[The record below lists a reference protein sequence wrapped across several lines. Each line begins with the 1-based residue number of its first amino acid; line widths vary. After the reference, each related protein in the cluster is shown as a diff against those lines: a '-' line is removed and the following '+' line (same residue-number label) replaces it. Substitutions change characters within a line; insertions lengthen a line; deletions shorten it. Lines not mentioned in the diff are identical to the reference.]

1 MDVALRELHTVKF
14 VHHSITYKP
23 TSCGTIFKLSY
34 NCLQYA
40 EEIVTKQ
47 KTTSEPATRTNN
59 HITSPIPVKPR
70 TGTPVQFSVYPPSPL
85 TITTMDAAGDD
96 DHDSVH
102 SERSAETKSPPPIPP
117 KPSRVQPPP
126 KPPLPPKPSRAAP
139 TLGVGNVP
147 LPPPRRERT
156 SSVSFANV
164 EKGDQD
170 EDNDDNGGG
179 DGDDDDEIEDEIEP
193 RRQSEIIYRRASSPN
208 IIAPTVPLRRPLTVP
223 NSLPASLPPS
233 PTSYDAQS
241 INSTI
246 SSISRPSSGQTSQ
259 NFAFLSQKSFIN
271 VIPEGSIDPTNLV
284 PAQTSTGDS
293 LAPPSSPS
301 AMMNDHVP
309 LIPVPP
315 LLTTHRSLQTKLDAV
330 ETKLAEY
337 RGMKRARE
345 LPSDSNDRPASSA
358 SITEETIDEGIFK
371 YTVTVADTKSTLNR
385 VRTLYM
391 SAATV
396 PTILQFPAHLIA
408 YQLTLIESSI
418 FLEIEP
424 RALMD
429 HTPRHPNPQ
438 VVASTDFFNYLTRL
452 IEHSILIPQEATIRA
467 QHIHHWV
474 KVAAKCHEL
483 QNYQTLKA
491 IVSAL
496 GTPPVQRL
504 KRTWACIPKKS
515 MTRLE
520 LLSDLMSETRNYGR
534 YREHMGM
541 VNTSNVNGM
550 SISVMKRETLK
561 KPTVP
566 FLGTFIHDITYLVAA
581 VKSTS
586 VASISSSVTAVNR
599 DSMDTS
605 DRPPSPTLSMASTL
619 TPENDPRVKDLLA
632 TMHYYQSGPKY
643 APVPPSNYIKA
654 AQKTHFRTPSLSS
667 ALHRSSANKGR
678 GSFGGSE
685 EEEEGIEAQQQ
696 LITHYL
702 LTRAW
707 VSEKIVDELSV
718 LREPPKKPPST
729 NVTRNSS
736 GGGGSGGSGS
746 GQYTASMVSTTSSAY
761 RVSAGSLSFGTSS
774 GGSGGDSRPNSL
786 EDGMDA
792 VAKASVHLGEDGNP
806 SNTGM
811 VFAPTLEK
819 VEKEGG
825 KEKRGLFSIFSGRTS
840 LEKERPVSAE
850 NGTLPQNRRSM
861 AREESITAD
870 MILPDSDD
878 EDDPID
884 PEEYPEADRR
894 VSLSANKEKRQSW
907 KGGAI
912 RVMVD
917 EPPPVPTQSRQMNGA
932 SPVSSTSSTTT
943 TSSSTTTTIA
953 NPPKPPSVPAERA
966 RAATLTSASATIK
979 PFSYMA
985 TASANSSSSSVNTV
999 KAPATQMSAPVQSVP
1014 PVRHSFDVDYIRPSP
1029 PTAALPPPPP
1039 LMPKPKNT
1047 VLRNSGMDY
1056 SGSGGGGNNGGGGI
1070 SGGEGATNAGAGGVP
1085 MPGGEEM
1092 RILLAKRMA
1101 NELAARQS

>member
-1 MDVALRELHTVKF
+1 M
-14 VHHSITYKP
+14 
-23 TSCGTIFKLSY
+23 
-34 NCLQYA
+34 
-40 EEIVTKQ
+40 
-47 KTTSEPATRTNN
+47 
-59 HITSPIPVKPR
+59 
-70 TGTPVQFSVYPPSPL
+70 
-85 TITTMDAAGDD
+85 
-96 DHDSVH
+96 
-102 SERSAETKSPPPIPP
+102 
-117 KPSRVQPPP
+117 
-126 KPPLPPKPSRAAP
+126 
-139 TLGVGNVP
+139 
-147 LPPPRRERT
+147 
-156 SSVSFANV
+156 
-164 EKGDQD
+164 
-170 EDNDDNGGG
+170 
-179 DGDDDDEIEDEIEP
+179 
-193 RRQSEIIYRRASSPN
+193 
-208 IIAPTVPLRRPLTVP
+208 
-223 NSLPASLPPS
+223 
-233 PTSYDAQS
+233 
-241 INSTI
+241 
-246 SSISRPSSGQTSQ
+246 SQ
-259 NFAFLSQKSFIN
+259 NFAFMSQKSFIN

-301 AMMNDHVP
+301 ATNDHVP
-309 LIPVPP
+309 HIPVPP
-315 LLTTHRSLQTKLDAV
+315 LLTTHRSLQTRLDAV
-330 ETKLAEY
+330 EAKLAEY

-358 SITEETIDEGIFK
+358 SITEETIDEAIFK
-371 YTVTVADTKSTLNR
+371 YTVTVAETKATLNR

-429 HTPRHPNPQ
+429 HTPRHPNAQ

-452 IEHSILIPQEATIRA
+452 IEHSILIPQEATTRA

-504 KRTWACIPKKS
+504 KRTWACMPKKS

-599 DSMDTS
+599 DSMDAL

-619 TPENDPRVKDLLA
+619 TPENDPRVQDLLA

-643 APVPPSNYIKA
+643 APVPPSNYVKA
-654 AQKTHFRTPSLSS
+654 AQKHHFRTPSLSS

-678 GSFGGSE
+678 GSLGGSE
-685 EEEEGIEAQQQ
+685 DEEEGIETQQQ

-718 LREPPKKPPST
+718 LREPPKKPASS
-729 NVTRNSS
+729 NVTRNS
-736 GGGGSGGSGS
+736 GGNGGS

-761 RVSAGSLSFGTSS
+761 RVSAGSLSHGTSS

-786 EDGMDA
+786 EDGVDA
-792 VAKASVHLGEDGNP
+792 PARASVHFGEDGNS

-811 VFAPTLEK
+811 MFAPTMEK

-825 KEKRGLFSIFSGRTS
+825 KEKRSLFSLFTVRTS
-840 LEKERPVSAE
+840 LEKERPASVES
-850 NGTLPQNRRSM
+850 GTLPQNRRSM
-861 AREESITAD
+861 AKEEVITGD
-870 MILPDSDD
+870 MVLPDSDD
-878 EDDPID
+878 EEDTID
-884 PEEYPEADRR
+884 LDECSEVDRR
-894 VSLSANKEKRQSW
+894 ASWSANKEKRQSW
-907 KGGAI
+907 KGSAT
-912 RVMVD
+912 RVMID
-917 EPPPVPTQSRQMNGA
+917 EPRPPPMPTQVKQMNSA
-932 SPVSSTSSTTT
+932 SSVSSTSSTTT
-943 TSSSTTTTIA
+943 TIV
-953 NPPKPPSVPAERA
+953 NPPKPPPVPAERA
-966 RAATLTSASATIK
+966 RAATLTSPSVTIK

-999 KAPATQMSAPVQSVP
+999 KAPAIQTSAPAQSVP

-1039 LMPKPKNT
+1039 LMPKPKSA

-1056 SGSGGGGNNGGGGI
+1056 SGSGGGGNG
-1070 SGGEGATNAGAGGVP
+1070 GGEGATNAGAGGVP
-1085 MPGGEEM
+1085 LPGGEEM
-1092 RILLAKRMA
+1092 RILLAKRMMA